1 MKEQL
6 RGLIMDMRDDE
17 KRLREK
23 KGDLVASGQ
32 LLATQYYRM
41 KLEALLEEAG
51 HRRPTIIE
59 QESDMVVILG

>member
-32 LLATQYYRM
+32 LLATQYYRV
-41 KLEALLEEAG
+41 KLETLLEETG
-51 HRRPTIIE
+51 HNRPTIIE
-59 QESDMVVILG
+59 QESDELLMID

>member
-23 KGDLVASGQ
+23 KEDLVATGQ
-32 LLATQYYRM
+32 LLATQYYRV
-41 KLEALLEEAG
+41 KLETLLEETG
-51 HRRPTIIE
+51 HSRPTIIE
-59 QESDMVVILG
+59 QESDELLTIG

>member
-32 LLATQYYRM
+32 LLATQYYRV
-41 KLEALLEEAG
+41 KLETLLEETA
-51 HRRPTIIE
+51 HSRPSIIE
-59 QESDMVVILG
+59 QESDELLMIG

>member
-32 LLATQYYRM
+32 LLATQYYRV
-41 KLEALLEEAG
+41 KLETLLEETG
-51 HRRPTIIE
+51 HSRPSIIE
-59 QESDMVVILG
+59 QESDELLMIG

>member
-23 KGDLVASGQ
+23 KADLVASGQ
-32 LLATQYYRM
+32 LLATQYYRV
-41 KLEALLEEAG
+41 KLETLLEETG
-51 HRRPTIIE
+51 HNRPTIIE
-59 QESDMVVILG
+59 QESDELLMID

>member
-32 LLATQYYRM
+32 LLATQFYRV

-59 QESDMVVILG
+59 QESDELLMIG

>member
-17 KRLREK
+17 KCLREK

-32 LLATQYYRM
+32 LLATQYYRV
-41 KLEALLEEAG
+41 KLETLLEETG
-51 HRRPTIIE
+51 HSRPSIIE
-59 QESDMVVILG
+59 QESDELLMIG

>member
-23 KGDLVASGQ
+23 KEDLVAAGQ
-32 LLATQYYRM
+32 LLATQYYRV
-41 KLEALLEEAG
+41 KLETLLEEIG
-51 HRRPTIIE
+51 HNRPSIIE
-59 QESDMVVILG
+59 QESDELRMIS

>member
-1 MKEQL
+1 L
-6 RGLIMDMRDDE
+6 R
-17 KRLREK
+17 K

>member
-1 MKEQL
+1 MNEDI

-32 LLATQYYRM
+32 LVATQYYRV

-59 QESDMVVILG
+59 QESDRLVMLG